1 MGANGLIRKIATIM
15 SANAVGYSKLMDDD
29 ETATAQTLTLYK
41 KEMAALINQHR
52 GRVIDFSYDNM
63 LSEFAIVMDVVKCAV
78 AIQKELNYR
87 NTALPENRKMRF
99 RIGINLGKVIQ
110 EGDRIFGDCVN
121 IAGRLK
127 ALADPGG
134 ITVSKTVF
142 DQIENKLPLGY
153 QYLGEHS
160 VNNIAE
166 PVKVYKVFIQL

>member
-1 MGANGLIRKIATIM
+1 MGVNGFIRKIATIM
-15 SANAVGYSKLMDDD
+15 SANVVGYSKLIDDD

-41 KEMAALINQHR
+41 NEMAALINQHR
-52 GRVIDFSYDNM
+52 GRVIDFSCDNM
-63 LSEFAIVMDVVKCAV
+63 LSEFAIAMDAVKCAV
-78 AIQKELNYR
+78 AIQKEFISR

-110 EGDRIFGDCVN
+110 EEDRIFGDCVN

-134 ITVSKTVF
+134 VTVSKTVF

-166 PVKVYKVFIQL
+166 PVRVYKVFIQQ